1 MYLCIENILKIGN
14 RRKALLL
21 DLLFSFLYN
30 KEDVT
35 R

>member
-14 RRKALLL
+14 RGKSLLL

-30 KEDVT
+30 KEEVT